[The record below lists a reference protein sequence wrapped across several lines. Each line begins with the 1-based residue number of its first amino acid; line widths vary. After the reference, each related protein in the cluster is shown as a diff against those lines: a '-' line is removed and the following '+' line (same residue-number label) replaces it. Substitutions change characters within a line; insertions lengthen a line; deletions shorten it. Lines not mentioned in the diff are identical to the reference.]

1 MRQSDGRSLYDA
13 VGSDFTL
20 LRFDPRIEVG
30 RLVAA
35 AADRGVP
42 MTVLDVHADADEA
55 AALYPCK
62 LLLSRP
68 DLHVA
73 WRGDR
78 PPADPMALI
87 DRVRGVFASA

>member
-1 MRQSDGRSLYDA
+1 MGC
-13 VGSDFTL
+13 DFTL
-20 LRFDPRIEVG
+20 LRFDSRIEVG

-35 AADRGVP
+35 AADREVP
-42 MTVLDVHADADEA
+42 MAVFDVDADEA

-78 PPADPMALI
+78 QPANPMALI
-87 DRVRGVFASA
+87 DRVRGVYAGA